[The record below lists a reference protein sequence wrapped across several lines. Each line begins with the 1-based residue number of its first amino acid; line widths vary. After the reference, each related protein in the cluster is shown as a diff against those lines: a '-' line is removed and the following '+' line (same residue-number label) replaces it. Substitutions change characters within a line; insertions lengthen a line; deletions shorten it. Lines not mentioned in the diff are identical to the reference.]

1 MERLKKNYQ
10 YQYVYKNGVSASD
23 KYFTVIAAKS
33 GGGPRFGFSVSKK
46 YGKAVARNRLRRR
59 LKECCRLLS
68 PCIRAGFAFVVI
80 PHAPAEDFSEIKKS
94 LTALFKRHKV
104 WYLAPQSVQSHFV
117 PRQGENLQI
126 YAELQRLRHGGV

>member
-80 PHAPAEDFSEIKKS
+80 PHAPAEDFSEIKKT

-104 WYLAPQSVQSHFV
+104 WN
-117 PRQGENLQI
+117 GE
-126 YAELQRLRHGGV
+126 ECES

>member
-23 KYFTVIAAKS
+23 KYF
-33 GGGPRFGFSVSKK
+33 K

-94 LTALFKRHKV
+94 LTALFKRHKA
-104 WYLAPQSVQSHFV
+104 WI
-117 PRQGENLQI
+117 GE
-126 YAELQRLRHGGV
+126 ECES

>member
-59 LKECCRLLS
+59 LKECCRLLAS
-68 PCIRAGFAFVVI
+68 R
-80 PHAPAEDFSEIKKS
+80 EIY
-94 LTALFKRHKV
+94 L
-104 WYLAPQSVQSHFV
+104 YLASQSVQSHFV

>member
-1 MERLKKNYQ
+1 MVLIYFKNRY
-10 YQYVYKNGVSASD
+10 
-23 KYFTVIAAKS
+23 
-33 GGGPRFGFSVSKK
+33 GGIRSGFSVSKK

-104 WYLAPQSVQSHFV
+104 WN
-117 PRQGENLQI
+117 GE
-126 YAELQRLRHGGV
+126 ECES

>member
-59 LKECCRLLS
+59 LKECCRLL
-68 PCIRAGFAFVVI
+68 AFVVI

-104 WYLAPQSVQSHFV
+104 WN
-117 PRQGENLQI
+117 GE
-126 YAELQRLRHGGV
+126 ECES